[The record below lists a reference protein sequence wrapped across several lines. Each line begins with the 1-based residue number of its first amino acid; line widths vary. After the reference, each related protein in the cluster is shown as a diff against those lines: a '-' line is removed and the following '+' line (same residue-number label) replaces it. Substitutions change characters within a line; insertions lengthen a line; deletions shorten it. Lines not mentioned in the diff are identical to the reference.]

1 MLLVHNRKML
11 KKRMEV
17 GLVEVASVT
26 TRKRDYATFRRML
39 DENTRS
45 MCRTIKEKRK
55 KNEYEDI
62 DDEAKELLKGYIE
75 VTPFEDIRVST
86 DHKKR
91 VDQLTFKT
99 KSNRACYW
107 CLSDECLHK
116 RRFHTTLENIG
127 RSRSDLEWLTIHTC
141 PVYSRKIEQALRRA

>member
-1 MLLVHNRKML
+1 
-11 KKRMEV
+11 MEV

-55 KNEYEDI
+55 KNGYGDI

-86 DHKKR
+86 AHKKS
-91 VDQLTFKT
+91 VNKLTFKT
-99 KSNRACYW
+99 KSNRVC
-107 CLSDECLHK
+107 CLLYTSPSPRD
-116 RRFHTTLENIG
+116 
-127 RSRSDLEWLTIHTC
+127 S
-141 PVYSRKIEQALRRA
+141 